1 MSNLTNH
8 NPKIQIVCGPTGS
21 GKTAFAFKLAGD
33 KPTSIISA
41 DSRQIY
47 QGLDIITGKDI
58 PVNFE
63 KKISSLTFN
72 NRPIVYYTPPVIPN
86 DLGPELFESEPEG
99 SSLRVERPVEGVE
112 GPIRLWG
119 LDLLSPDEVYNAG
132 EFSLLIRQ
140 IIDREVKE
148 SRQVF
153 VVGGSGFY
161 LKALVY
167 PESLSSVIPNDKL
180 RQELNLLTVE
190 ELAQRLREL
199 DLQRFI
205 SLNQSDVNN
214 PHRLIRAIEIVSSG
228 SSSELAQFDKFDQSY
243 VFTWLGIRIPMPE
256 LQHRIESRV
265 LTRLDRGAI
274 VEVEN
279 LLRSYP
285 DQNLPVYT
293 ILGIK
298 PIIKFINK
306 EIDLPTLIKTWV
318 LDEVNY
324 AKRQITW
331 FKKQPDILW
340 YDQT

>member
-58 PVNFE
+58 PIGFE

-72 NRPIVYYTPPVIPN
+72 NRPIVYYTLPVIP
-86 DLGPELFESEPEG
+86 SEVEG
-99 SSLRVERPVEGVE
+99 S
-112 GPIRLWG
+112 IRLWG
-119 LDLLSPDEVYNAG
+119 FDLLSPDEVYNAAD
-132 EFSLLIRQ
+132 FSMLSRR
-140 IIDREVKE
+140 IIAEE
-148 SRQVF
+148 SKQGRLVF
-153 VVGGSGFY
+153 IVGGTGFY
-161 LKALVY
+161 LKSLTQ
-167 PESLSSVIPNDKL
+167 PESLAGVSPDEKL
-180 RQELNLLTVE
+180 RHELEKLTIK
-190 ELAQRLREL
+190 ELQHRLERINSKRL
-199 DLQRFI
+199 A
-205 SLNQSDVNN
+205 SMNQSDVNN
-214 PHRLIRAIEIVSSG
+214 PRRLIRAIEIASYSPPLVIPASL
-228 SSSELAQFDKFDQSY
+228 SSSRTRGSIYIDSHFRGNDNTIGSGMTTFSWIGLRVPLEI
-243 VFTWLGIRIPMPE
+243 IRE
-256 LQHRIESRV
+256 RIESRV

-274 VEVEN
+274 VEAEN

-293 ILGIK
+293 TLGVK

-306 EIDLPTLIKTWV
+306 EIDLHTLVNTWV
-318 LDEVNY
+318 TDEVNY

-331 FKKQPDILW
+331 FKKQPEIVW
-340 YDQT
+340 YDE